1 MKTALLA
8 SASALILA
16 ACASTPATRGSADV
30 EADAAAGAS
39 TSAPVEAGVS
49 TGTQVGL
56 ATESTLSSATAN
68 LAAASGSLVSGRLTL
83 MPMNDGVHLQ
93 GEIGGLA
100 PGSIHAI
107 HIHEN
112 GDCSAADAS
121 SAGGHF
127 NPSGEAHGKVGTAP
141 HHAGDMNNIVANA
154 EGVASVDVHASGPVL
169 GGGAANDA
177 VGRAVVVHADP
188 DDYTSQPSG
197 NAGARVACGVISSG

>member
-1 MKTALLA
+1 MKTALLV

-16 ACASTPATRGSADV
+16 ACASTPATRSSADV
-30 EADAAAGAS
+30 EADVAASA
-39 TSAPVEAGVS
+39 SAPVGAGIS

-68 LAAASGSLVSGRLTL
+68 LASASGSLVSGRVTL

-127 NPSGEAHGKVGTAP
+127 NPSGEAHGKVGTP
-141 HHAGDMNNIVANA
+141 THHGGDMNNIVANA

-197 NAGARVACGVISSG
+197 NAGARVACGVISGG